1 LKEVKVARQKID
13 AKFNEGGEC
22 MKAIEIKPQIYW
34 VGAIDWAVR
43 DFHGYITPNGTTYNN
58 YLIVDEEITLV
69 DTVKYEFAEIGL
81 SNLRNI
87 VEPSKVKNLIINH
100 IENDHMGALGA
111 FMEQMPDA
119 TIYITKRGRQGLERF
134 FDISRWKIKEVK
146 TGDELKTGK
155 YTLQFIETPM
165 LHWPDSMMT
174 YVREAK
180 LLISQD
186 AFGQHMAST
195 ARFDDDFVESASYAE
210 LEDAV
215 IDYYA
220 NILMP
225 FGKLIKSKIKQIQD
239 LGLEID
245 MIAPDHGIIW
255 RREPE
260 KVIQMYLD
268 MAEGKT
274 NLRIAIVYDTMWHST
289 EIMTQPI
296 MQGIKDE
303 GVDCKVIKLR
313 ATPMSI
319 AIKEFWRSRGLLVGS
334 PTLNNEVFPSVAEFI
349 IHLRGLRPTNR
360 IAGAFGSYGW
370 GGGAVKWL
378 YQEFQNMKLEIFEP
392 GIQTQYRPSVDD
404 MRKCY
409 EFGREFA
416 KKVRE
421 YHQQFQ

>member
-1 LKEVKVARQKID
+1 
-13 AKFNEGGEC
+13 
-22 MKAIEIKPQIYW
+22 MKAIEIKDGIYW

-43 DFHGYITPNGTTYNN
+43 DFHGYVTPNGTTYNN
-58 YLIVDEEITLV
+58 YLIMDDEITLV
-69 DTVKYEFAEIGL
+69 DTVKHDFAEIGL
-81 SNLRNI
+81 ANVRSLVDFSKIRNL
-87 VEPSKVKNLIINH
+87 VVNH
-100 IENDHMGALGA
+100 VENDHMGALGI
-111 FMEQMPDA
+111 FMDLMPQA
-119 TIYITKRGRQGLERF
+119 TIYTTGRGKQGMERF
-134 FDISRWKIKEVK
+134 FDISRWNIKVVK
-146 TGDELKTGK
+146 TGDELNIGR

-174 YVREAK
+174 YVKEAR

-186 AFGQHMAST
+186 AFGQHLATT
-195 ARFDDDFVESASYAE
+195 ARFDDEFIECASHAE
-210 LEDAV
+210 LEDSV

-225 FGKLIKSKIKQIQD
+225 FGRLIKSKIKQIQE

-255 RREPE
+255 RKEPMRPLE
-260 KVIQMYLD
+260 MYLE
-268 MAEGKT
+268 MADGKAS
-274 NLRIAIVYDTMWHST
+274 LRVAIIYDTMWHST

-313 ATPMSI
+313 ATPMSV
-319 AIKEFWRSRGLLVGS
+319 AIKEFWKSRGILVGS

-349 IHLRGLRPTNR
+349 THLRGLRPSNR

-378 YQEFQNMKLEIFEP
+378 YNEFQNMKLDMMEP
-392 GIQTQYRPSVDD
+392 GIQIQYRPSDED
-404 MRKCY
+404 EKKCY
-409 EFGREFA
+409 DFGREFA
-416 KKVRE
+416 KAVKE
-421 YHQQFQ
+421 YHKNFE